1 MGSPFPGSD
10 TTVRKEGTGQ
20 RTHGASAAGK
30 LRGSWFRETRG
41 GPAPPDEK
49 LLPYRAMPPLL
60 NRTNPDGTVE
70 RTVKTRIGRFVNG
83 QRLDR

>member
-1 MGSPFPGSD
+1 
-10 TTVRKEGTGQ
+10 
-20 RTHGASAAGK
+20 
-30 LRGSWFRETRG
+30 
-41 GPAPPDEK
+41 
-49 LLPYRAMPPLL
+49 MPPLL

>member
-20 RTHGASAAGK
+20 RTHEASAAG
-30 LRGSWFRETRG
+30 EQ
-41 GPAPPDEK
+41 
-49 LLPYRAMPPLL
+49 LPYRAMPPLL